1 MKSMVWL
8 CIGFMLYLML
18 GCVTTRYGD
27 FSDLNNSQLTNI
39 SDETVGYMK
48 SIWLP
53 AKTKLLFMRSKKPG
67 TFDQVFVDKLRNAG
81 YQVLEMED
89 RPVGE
94 GGIGREIESLP
105 AHDDYLPVKYVVD
118 RDDYEGRVVYS
129 VMVFVGSDIVGGTFS
144 ITNGA
149 DLHQLGVW
157 THKSSG
163 LITGTR

>member
-81 YQVLEMED
+81 YQVQEIDD

-94 GGIGREIESLP
+94 GIGREIGLMP
-105 AHDDYLPVKYVVD
+105 AHDDYLPVKYIVD

-129 VMVFVGSDIVGGTFS
+129 VMVFVGSDIVGGTFC
-144 ITNGA
+144 ITNGN